1 MISLEEVMD
10 SKAKLILN
18 TFLTAFLNLNLNL
31 QKMLNILKAN

>member
-18 TFLTAFLNLNLNL
+18 IFLTAFLNLNLNL